1 MNKLKAGAWMWI
13 LSVQFLIVQAYVA
26 LQWPSGYGF
35 DNTISD
41 LGVTTC
47 GELFGR
53 YICSQWHMWF
63 NVSLMVLGTTM
74 ILGCLLLY
82 SHFKQAKL
90 AFIMMGIGGL
100 GTILVGLFPLGGNGF
115 MHGFGAFLPFV
126 IGNLSMIVFAHQL
139 EMPKWLKTYSLFAGY
154 VSVAAAM
161 LFANENY
168 LWLGAG
174 GIERITAHLQTIWLI
189 AFGLYHLRQNT

>member
-1 MNKLKAGAWMWI
+1 
-13 LSVQFLIVQAYVA
+13 
-26 LQWPSGYGF
+26 
-35 DNTISD
+35 
-41 LGVTTC
+41 
-47 GELFGR
+47 
-53 YICSQWHMWF
+53 
-63 NVSLMVLGTTM
+63 
-74 ILGCLLLY
+74 
-82 SHFKQAKL
+82 
-90 AFIMMGIGGL
+90 MMGIGGL